1 MNATCARYGE
11 DLTAFL
17 DGELGIAASASLR
30 RHLRGCTACTAEL
43 ERLRAAVR
51 QHETVLAAP
60 VAVDVER
67 LLASARESLNALGAA
82 SGAAAT
88 PPSSRQR
95 WSFFPWNRALVAG
108 ATAAALVLA
117 SWFGLRDTAPTVL
130 VPLGLEEPPAAVA
143 KKPDFYR
150 EYSLIRELDALEHFE
165 AVNRVRLEKSKP
177 RPTRAR
183 ET

>member
-1 MNATCARYGE
+1 MNTTCARYGD

-17 DGELGIAASASLR
+17 DGELGVASSESLR
-30 RHLRGCTACTAEL
+30 LHLRGCTACASEL
-43 ERLRAAVR
+43 ARLRAAVR
-51 QHETVLAAP
+51 QHEKALAAP
-60 VAVDVER
+60 IAVDVER
-67 LLASARESLNALGAA
+67 LLASTRESLGALGVA

-88 PPSSRQR
+88 RPSSRQR
-95 WSFFPWNRALVAG
+95 WGVFPWNRALVAG
-108 ATAAALVLA
+108 VAAAAVVVV

-130 VPLGLEEPPAAVA
+130 VPLGLEAPPAAVA

-150 EYSLIRELDALEHFE
+150 EYPLIRELDALEHFE
-165 AVNRVRLEKSKP
+165 AVNRVRLEKTKP